1 MNATT
6 RYISM
11 TMACRPRATMSL
23 CVPTDCR
30 AILNGE
36 AMSRGNTERRGL
48 SRRAFLHGMAA
59 LGAASAAGPLV
70 AACARDSG
78 KETSPT
84 GIPTTA
90 ATATA
95 ESEAGV
101 SKISFVKAQTRQD
114 GVHRA
119 VNLLKLNGL
128 SGSRVL
134 VKPNLNT
141 ADPSPA
147 STHPDTLRAVMEVVK
162 DSGATQITLGERSGF
177 GGQGRQPAKQIMA
190 VFGVHEMAR
199 EMGFE
204 TLDFDDLDIDGWR
217 KVDFEGSH
225 WPEGFYV
232 PRVLSEVDA
241 VVSTCNLK
249 THFVGHFTLSL
260 KLAVGFVPIQLPG
273 QSHNYMGDLH
283 FGPGGQSPNLRYM
296 VAEINTAYAPKL
308 IVMDGLV
315 AFTTGGPAVG
325 TRVDTQVFLAGTDRV
340 AMDAV
345 GVALLRRWGTT
356 SEVSQ
361 GPIFQQEQIA
371 RAVELGLGVRS
382 PEEIELVT
390 DDEESE
396 AYAAEI
402 RAILEQG

>member
-1 MNATT
+1 MF
-6 RYISM
+6 
-11 TMACRPRATMSL
+11 
-23 CVPTDCR
+23 
-30 AILNGE
+30 
-36 AMSRGNTERRGL
+36 RGDGGRCAL
-48 SRRAFLHGMAA
+48 SRRAFLRGMAA
-59 LGAASAAGPLV
+59 LGAASAAGPLL

-78 KETSPT
+78 EETSPT

-95 ESEAGV
+95 ESEARM

-114 GVHRA
+114 GVRRA
-119 VNLLKLNGL
+119 VNLLKPNGL

-134 VKPNLNT
+134 VKPNFNT

-147 STHPDTLRAVMEVVK
+147 STHPDTLRAVIEVVK

-177 GGQGRQPAKQIMA
+177 GDQGRQPAKQIMA
-190 VFGVHEMAR
+190 ALGIHEMAR
-199 EMGFE
+199 EMGFD
-204 TLDFDDLDIDGWR
+204 TLDFDDLDMDGWR

-232 PRVLSEVDA
+232 PRLLSEVDA

-249 THFVGHFTLSL
+249 THFLGHFTLSL

-283 FGPGGQSPNLRYM
+283 SGPGGQSPNLRYM
-296 VAEINTAYAPKL
+296 VAEINTAYEPKL

-315 AFTTGGPAVG
+315 AFTTGGPYEG

-356 SEVSQ
+356 PEVSQ
-361 GPIFQQEQIA
+361 GRIFQQEQIA
-371 RAVELGLGVRS
+371 RAVELGLGVGS
-382 PEEIELVT
+382 PLDIELVT

-396 AYAAEI
+396 TYAAEI
-402 RAILEQG
+402 RTILDQG

>member
-1 MNATT
+1 
-6 RYISM
+6 
-11 TMACRPRATMSL
+11 
-23 CVPTDCR
+23 
-30 AILNGE
+30 
-36 AMSRGNTERRGL
+36 
-48 SRRAFLHGMAA
+48 MAA
-59 LGAASAAGPLV
+59 LGAASAAGPLLG
-70 AACARDSG
+70 ACARDSG
-78 KETSPT
+78 EETSPT
-84 GIPTTA
+84 VIPTTA

-95 ESEAGV
+95 ESEATV

-119 VNLLKLNGL
+119 VNLLKPNGL

-134 VKPNLNT
+134 VKPNFNT

-190 VFGVHEMAR
+190 ALGIHEMAK

-204 TLDFDDLDIDGWR
+204 TLDFDDLDMDGWR

-225 WPEGFYV
+225 WPEGFSV
-232 PRVLSEVDA
+232 PRLLSEVDA

-249 THFVGHFTLSL
+249 THFLGHFTLSL
-260 KLAVGFVPIQLPG
+260 KLAVGLVALQLPDG
-273 QSHNYMGDLH
+273 SHSYMGDLH
-283 FGPGGQSPNLRYM
+283 AGPGAQSPHLRSM
-296 VAEINTAYAPKL
+296 VAEINTSYEPKL

-315 AFTTGGPAVG
+315 AFTTGGPSEG

-356 SEVSQ
+356 PEVSQ
-361 GPIFQQEQIA
+361 GRIFQQEQIA
-371 RAVELGLGVRS
+371 RAVELGLGVGS
-382 PEEIELVT
+382 PLDIELVT

-396 AYAAEI
+396 TYAAEI
-402 RAILEQG
+402 RTILDQG

>member
-1 MNATT
+1 
-6 RYISM
+6 
-11 TMACRPRATMSL
+11 MSQ
-23 CVPTDCR
+23 CVSTDYR

-36 AMSRGNTERRGL
+36 AMSRRDRGRYAL
-48 SRRAFLHGMAA
+48 SRRAFLRGMAA
-59 LGAASAAGPLV
+59 LGAACAAGPLV
-70 AACARDSG
+70 AACAPDSG
-78 KETSPT
+78 EEISPT
-84 GIPTTA
+84 ETPPTAPSPTAA

-95 ESEAGV
+95 ESEARG

-119 VNLLKLNGL
+119 VNLLKPNGL

-147 STHPDTLRAVMEVVK
+147 STHPDTLRAVMEAVK

-177 GGQGRQPAKQIMA
+177 GGQGRQTARQIMA
-190 VFGVHEMAR
+190 TLGVHEMAK

-249 THFVGHFTLSL
+249 THFLGPFSLSL

-283 FGPGGQSPNLRYM
+283 FGPGGQSPHLRYM
-296 VAEINTAYAPKL
+296 VAEINTAYEPKL

-315 AFTTGGPAVG
+315 AFTTGGPYVG

-356 SEVSQ
+356 PEVSQ
-361 GPIFQQEQIA
+361 GPIFQQDQIA
-371 RAVELGLGVRS
+371 RAVELGLGVSS
-382 PEEIELVT
+382 PGEIELVT

-402 RAILEQG
+402 RDILDQG

>member
-1 MNATT
+1 LAPHRLSAAMSRCVATD
-6 RYISM
+6 Y
-11 TMACRPRATMSL
+11 
-23 CVPTDCR
+23 R

-36 AMSRGNTERRGL
+36 AVSRRDRARYAL
-48 SRRAFLHGMAA
+48 SRRAFLRRMAA
-59 LGAASAAGPLV
+59 LGAASAAGPLLG
-70 AACARDSG
+70 ACARDSG
-78 KETSPT
+78 EETSPT
-84 GIPTTA
+84 VIPTTA

-95 ESEAGV
+95 ESEATV

-119 VNLLKLNGL
+119 VNLLKPNGL

-134 VKPNLNT
+134 VKPNFNT

-190 VFGVHEMAR
+190 ALGIHEMAK

-204 TLDFDDLDIDGWR
+204 TLDFDDLDMDGWR

-225 WPEGFYV
+225 WPEGFSV
-232 PRVLSEVDA
+232 PRLLSEVDA

-249 THFVGHFTLSL
+249 THFLGHFTLSL
-260 KLAVGFVPIQLPG
+260 KLAVGLVALQLPDG
-273 QSHNYMGDLH
+273 SHSYMGDLH
-283 FGPGGQSPNLRYM
+283 AGPGAQSPHLRSM
-296 VAEINTAYAPKL
+296 VAEINTSYEPKL

-315 AFTTGGPAVG
+315 AFTTGGPSEG

-356 SEVSQ
+356 PEVSQ
-361 GPIFQQEQIA
+361 GRIFQQEQIA
-371 RAVELGLGVRS
+371 RAVELGLGVGS
-382 PEEIELVT
+382 PLDIELVT

-396 AYAAEI
+396 TYAAEI
-402 RAILEQG
+402 RTILDQG